1 MKVVGYT
8 RAARRSWRKLPAK
21 VRSRI
26 EAALERYAGTG
37 EGDVKRL
44 AGRSG
49 AARLRLGNYRVIFAE
64 TDATIE
70 VRAVGHRKEIYR

>member
-1 MKVVGYT
+1 MTTVSYT
-8 RAARRSWRKLPAK
+8 SAARRSWRKLPAK
-21 VRSRI
+21 VQARI

-44 AGRSG
+44 TGRAG
-49 AARLRLGNYRVIFAE
+49 ARLRLGDYRVIFAE

-70 VRAVGHRKEIYR
+70 VRAVGHRKDIYR